1 MAARELISTMT
12 FLKSI
17 KSSEPFSRE
26 ILDLEQ
32 KIKIILY
39 LCTIG
44 YGTTYG
50 IKKINYCE
58 NGALLKETV
67 RFFTKKSPFNYL

>member
-12 FLKSI
+12 FLKSS

-26 ILDLEQ
+26 IFDQEQ

-39 LCTIG
+39 LCTIS

-50 IKKINYCE
+50 I
-58 NGALLKETV
+58 LRKEIIV
-67 RFFTKKSPFNYL
+67 RMVHF